1 MACPGASR
9 LVGLLRR
16 ADDGAGGNGV
26 PSPSSRSWAPRH
38 QAAGTEASARMAA
51 NEDNRQSLPAVS
63 THPASVARTTVSRQ
77 SSEVGARCGS
87 AARRDLCGGR
97 PAMAVPTATARTGI
111 WLDWSCAKMV
121 VVEQPSEG
129 APSMGKSITDLSSVT
144 TVGLDL
150 AKHVFQVHAIGAFGR
165 VIVAKALRRKDVL
178 AFFAQLPECLVGMEA
193 CGSAHHWARELIK
206 IGHDARMMPP
216 AYVKPYVRRQ
226 KNDAADAAGICEAV
240 TRPSMRFVGVRT
252 LENQA
257 ALMHHKARE
266 MLVAQRTQLINA
278 LRGHLAEIG
287 VIAAQGPKNARELAG
302 VVMAEGDETIPACV
316 RAALAPLVRQLHALD
331 QEIARSDRTIA
342 AMARGDEMA
351 RRLMTI
357 PGLGPVTASA
367 IAASVQDVSAF
378 SGPREFAA
386 FLGLTPRQN
395 SSGGKE
401 QLGRISKM
409 GNRYLRTLLVVG
421 AHAVLYHRKRHEDAL
436 RSFAKKL
443 MQTKPFKLVAVAL
456 ANKMARIAFAIM
468 RGRTSYCAVSA

>member
-1 MACPGASR
+1 
-9 LVGLLRR
+9 
-16 ADDGAGGNGV
+16 
-26 PSPSSRSWAPRH
+26 
-38 QAAGTEASARMAA
+38 
-51 NEDNRQSLPAVS
+51 
-63 THPASVARTTVSRQ
+63 
-77 SSEVGARCGS
+77 
-87 AARRDLCGGR
+87 
-97 PAMAVPTATARTGI
+97 
-111 WLDWSCAKMV
+111 MV

-150 AKHVFQVHAIGAFGR
+150 AKHVFQVHAIDAFGR
-165 VIVAKALRRKDVL
+165 VIVAKTLRRKDVL
-178 AFFAQLPECLVGMEA
+178 GFFAQLPECLVGMEA

-206 IGHDARMMPP
+206 LGHDARMMPP

-257 ALMHHKARE
+257 ALMHHKARG
-266 MLVAQRTQLINA
+266 MLVAQHTQLINA

-287 VIAAQGPKNARELAG
+287 VIAAQGFKGAREMARVIL
-302 VVMAEGDETIPACV
+302 AEGDETIPACV
-316 RAALAPLVRQLHALD
+316 RAALVPLVRQLRALD
-331 QEIARSDRTIA
+331 QEIARGDRTIA
-342 AMARGDEMA
+342 AMARDDEMA

-367 IAASVQDVSAF
+367 MAASVQDVSAF

-386 FLGLTPRQN
+386 FLGLTPKQN

-401 QLGRISKM
+401 RLGRISKM

-421 AHAVLYHRKRHEDAL
+421 AHAVLYHRKPHDDAL
-436 RSFAKKL
+436 RSWAKKL
-443 MQTKPFKLVAVAL
+443 MQSKPFKLVAVAL

-468 RGRTSYCAVSA
+468 RGRTTYSAAPA

>member
-1 MACPGASR
+1 
-9 LVGLLRR
+9 
-16 ADDGAGGNGV
+16 
-26 PSPSSRSWAPRH
+26 
-38 QAAGTEASARMAA
+38 
-51 NEDNRQSLPAVS
+51 
-63 THPASVARTTVSRQ
+63 
-77 SSEVGARCGS
+77 
-87 AARRDLCGGR
+87 
-97 PAMAVPTATARTGI
+97 
-111 WLDWSCAKMV
+111 
-121 VVEQPSEG
+121 
-129 APSMGKSITDLSSVT
+129 
-144 TVGLDL
+144 
-150 AKHVFQVHAIGAFGR
+150 
-165 VIVAKALRRKDVL
+165 
-178 AFFAQLPECLVGMEA
+178 
-193 CGSAHHWARELIK
+193 
-206 IGHDARMMPP
+206 MMPP

-367 IAASVQDVSAF
+367 MAPSVQDVSAF
-378 SGPREFAA
+378 SSPREFAA

-401 QLGRISKM
+401 RLHDFTTAHGLSD
-409 GNRYLRTLLVVG
+409 RYRSSRRSDRAESDRDLTPDVVLAPSRVPG
-421 AHAVLYHRKRHEDAL
+421 
-436 RSFAKKL
+436 
-443 MQTKPFKLVAVAL
+443 PFSRFKE
-456 ANKMARIAFAIM
+456 FS
-468 RGRTSYCAVSA
+468 G